1 MNSRAEGPALRL
13 CRTSVLVLDANHP
26 GLYGRAYSS
35 VGASGLV
42 ALGYGRRP
50 GSVGCIP
57 LKSQRANQEVAMA
70 IVQGIKEKVHLPI
83 YDCFFLPGPK
93 NGQAPKTFV
102 EMMADPP
109 VIRFFVDVQQKTTL
123 ETNLQVGGQ
132 WADQSTF
139 EVRTLRVVMSS
150 PSSRRESIKE
160 PVILSDLINNSV
172 VTLIV
177 GEKIMIQAPTWFF
190 AGGAGITS
198 SFANVSNYGES
209 NPMAAVRFSE
219 PVVID
224 SQQNFRVEMSFP
236 HGLSGAA
243 TQPEPDGLAGLKGPF
258 RIWVVLDGSLTRK
271 RGNRR
276 NRRSGR
282 KR

>member
-1 MNSRAEGPALRL
+1 
-13 CRTSVLVLDANHP
+13 
-26 GLYGRAYSS
+26 
-35 VGASGLV
+35 
-42 ALGYGRRP
+42 
-50 GSVGCIP
+50 
-57 LKSQRANQEVAMA
+57 MA
-70 IVQGIKEKVHLPI
+70 IVQGVKEKVHLPI

-109 VIRFFVDVQQKTTL
+109 VIRFFVDVKGKTTL

-150 PSSRRESIKE
+150 PSSRGELIKE
-160 PVILSDLINNSV
+160 PAILSDLINNSV

-198 SFANVSNYGES
+198 SFPNVSNYGES
-209 NPMAAVRFSE
+209 NPMAAFRFSE

-282 KR
+282 KP

>member
-1 MNSRAEGPALRL
+1 
-13 CRTSVLVLDANHP
+13 
-26 GLYGRAYSS
+26 
-35 VGASGLV
+35 
-42 ALGYGRRP
+42 
-50 GSVGCIP
+50 
-57 LKSQRANQEVAMA
+57 MA
-70 IVQGIKEKVHLPI
+70 IVQGVKEKVHLPI

-109 VIRFFVDVQQKTTL
+109 VIRFFVDVKGKTKL
-123 ETNLQVGGQ
+123 ETNMQVGGQ

-150 PSSRRESIKE
+150 PWSRGESIKE

-190 AGGAGITS
+190 PGGAGITS
-198 SFANVSNYGES
+198 GFPNVSNHGES
-209 NPMAAVRFSE
+209 NPMATFRFSE

-224 SQQNFRVEMSFP
+224 RQQNFRVEMLFP
-236 HGLSGAA
+236 HGLPGAA

-258 RIWVVLDGSLTRK
+258 RIWVVLDGSLTRE
-271 RGNRR
+271 RGKRR
-276 NRRSGR
+276 NRISG
-282 KR
+282 KKP